1 MARIDQTRPPSK
13 GSIKAIIIL
22 GIIVS
27 LQGLVVLLGWHLYSW
42 NLIPPHPFFTA
53 MQYNL
58 ALSLVLG
65 GLCCITLMYQKH
77 YLAMALGL
85 GVTVISYLTLAEYI
99 FGINWGIDEF
109 FINHPDSPQTT
120 HPGRMAPS
128 TALCFALLGTAL
140 VIMCTKWRFQ
150 KRQMVLRILACVSI
164 AFATISF
171 SAWVTGATTKAW
183 LEFTRLEGRP
193 ILEITTLGAA
203 IIVYAW
209 THCKTYEGALPPL
222 LPLPTVAGV
231 ILSTIYLWQALDGQ
245 ERIQFQNANQAKVDY
260 IKTTISSYIDHKV
273 QSLILM
279 AKRWETRGRIPKN
292 EWELDAISYIDVQSG
307 LKVIEWADSTFHV
320 RWIVPLEGNEKAQN
334 LNMMLDAKR
343 AKALQKLSTEAR
355 VATSPVVNLVQG
367 GKGFLVYVPLFLGEK
382 FDGFLIGGFDIKLL
396 FNGIL
401 PSSTLLD
408 YAITVYDENDNILY
422 YRDETHSVDEKLPGA
437 ESSLDF
443 YGNKWR
449 IKLQPR
455 AQLLADH
462 RSIFPA
468 FTLFFGIFLA
478 IIVFFGVYFAQ
489 STYIRSRQLEKA
501 IRELNES
508 KVKTEVLLNSMGEGV
523 FGLDNTKV
531 IAFVNPAGEKMV
543 GISAEKLEGRPIESL
558 FQLTKADGTPYP
570 KEQSPLDADY
580 KDNRMHNI
588 SNALFWRNDG
598 VNFNVEFTCAPIKR
612 DETLQGLVL
621 VFRDITNRI
630 RAEAEIKETQRRLRS
645 IIDNASSVIYLKD
658 LSGKYLSVNKRYLE
672 LFNLT
677 EDQVIGHSDFDIFPK
692 NFAETFRKND
702 LEVIDKQAPLSH
714 EEVAPQKEGEIT
726 FVSVKFPL
734 YDAHDNIYAICGI
747 STDITD
753 RKQSEVKL
761 LDFLKQLELANKE
774 LKIAQRKAE
783 EANVAKS
790 SFLANMSHEIRTP
803 LNGVIGM
810 TSLLINTPLD
820 EKQQK
825 YVNRINL
832 SGKVLLE
839 IINDIL
845 DFSKI
850 EAGELKL
857 EWIPCTLEEI
867 AKEVSDLL
875 LPKAEEKGLELS
887 LRYAPDTPK
896 RVFADPTRLRQILTN
911 LVSNAIK
918 FTQKGFVLINI
929 SCKSRIEDEAL
940 IRFEVQDTGIGIP
953 QEKQDQIFEKFSQG
967 DISTTRK
974 FGGTGLGLAI
984 SKQLVGLMNGIIGC
998 ISKINEGSIFWFE
1011 ISFKLDNETTSE
1023 QPFSRESLGQDLTGI
1038 PVLIVDDL
1046 ELNRQII
1053 EEYVTSWGMV
1063 TQTCSNG
1070 NEAVS
1075 TLIEAKQKDHPFQIA
1090 LIDHRMGGL
1099 NGLQLG
1105 KKIKENPKTKDT
1117 IVIMLTSEEKPTQE
1131 EAEKHG
1137 LSGCIPKP
1145 IYSYELLQIITKALK
1160 KSEENMKKKT

>member
-1 MARIDQTRPPSK
+1 MPKINPIRPPSK
-13 GSIKAIIIL
+13 GSIRAIIVL

-27 LQGLVVLLGWHLYSW
+27 LQGFVVLLGWHLHAW
-42 NLIPPHPFFTA
+42 NLLASHPFFTA

-58 ALSLVLG
+58 ALSLIFG
-65 GLCCITLMYQKH
+65 GLCCVALMYQKR
-77 YLAMALGL
+77 YLAIALGL
-85 GVTVISYLTLAEYI
+85 GVTIISYLTLSEYI

-109 FINHPDSPQTT
+109 FITHLSSPITVY
-120 HPGRMAPS
+120 PGRMAPS
-128 TALCFALLGTAL
+128 TALCFSLFGTAL
-140 VIMCTKWRFQ
+140 VIMCTEWRFQ

-209 THCKTYEGALPPL
+209 THCKTYEGALPPF

-231 ILSTIYLWQALDGQ
+231 ILSTFYLWQALDGQ
-245 ERIQFQNANQAKVDY
+245 ERIQFQNGNQAKVDY

-279 AKRWETRGRIPKN
+279 AKRWETRGKIPKN

-320 RWIVPLEGNEKAQN
+320 RWIVPLDGNEKAQN
-334 LNMMLDAKR
+334 LNMMLDTKR
-343 AKALQKLSTEAR
+343 GEVLKKLSQETR
-355 VATSPVVNLVQG
+355 VSASPVVNLVQG
-367 GKGFLVYVPLFLGEK
+367 GKGFLVYVPLFLKGK

-396 FNGIL
+396 FDGIL

-408 YAITVYDENDNILY
+408 YAITVYDDSDNIIY
-422 YRDETHSVDEKLPGA
+422 YKDETHSLDEKLAGA
-437 ESSLDF
+437 ESSLNF

-462 RSIFPA
+462 RSVFPA

-478 IIVFFGVYFAQ
+478 VIVFFGVYFAQ

-508 KVKTEVLLNSMGEGV
+508 KIKTEVLLNSMGEGV

-531 IAFVNPAGEKMV
+531 IEFANPAGEKMV

-558 FQLTKADGTPYP
+558 FQLTKVDGTSYP
-570 KEQSPLDADY
+570 KEESPLQADY
-580 KDNRMHNI
+580 KDNRIQTI
-588 SNALFWRNDG
+588 SNALFWRHDG
-598 VNFNVEFTCAPIKR
+598 KNFNVEFTCAPIKR
-612 DETLQGLVL
+612 DDALQGLVL

-645 IIDNASSVIYLKD
+645 IVDNASSLIYLKD

-672 LFNLT
+672 LFYLAEN
-677 EDQVIGHSDFDIFPK
+677 QVLGHSDFDIFPK
-692 NFAETFRKND
+692 KFAENFRKND
-702 LEVIDKQAPLSH
+702 LEVIDKKTPLSY
-714 EEVAPQKEGEIT
+714 EEVAPQEFGELT
-726 FVSVKFPL
+726 FVSMKFPL
-734 YDAHDNIYAICGI
+734 YDAQDNMYAICGI

-774 LKIAQRKAE
+774 LKIAQKKAE
-783 EANVAKS
+783 EANIAKS

-810 TSLLINTPLD
+810 TSLLLNTQLN

-857 EWIPCTLEEI
+857 EWIPCTLEEL

-875 LPKAEEKGLELS
+875 LPKAEEKELELS
-887 LRYAPDTPK
+887 LRYSPDTPK

-918 FTQKGFVLINI
+918 FTQEGFVFINI
-929 SCKSRIEDEAL
+929 SCKSQMEKEAL

-953 QEKQDQIFEKFSQG
+953 PEKQEQVFEKFSQG

-984 SKQLVGLMNGIIGC
+984 SKQLVNLMNGIIGC
-998 ISKINEGSIFWFE
+998 VSKENEGSTFWFE
-1011 ISFKLDNETTSE
+1011 IPFKLDNETISPLSFTKENVSK
-1023 QPFSRESLGQDLTGI
+1023 DLSGI

-1053 EEYVTSWGMV
+1053 EEYVTSWGMI

-1075 TLIEAKQKDHPFQIA
+1075 TLIEAKLRNHPFQIA

-1117 IVIMLTSEEKPTQE
+1117 IVIMLTSEERPSQE

-1160 KSEENMKKKT
+1160 KSEKNIKRKI

>member
-1 MARIDQTRPPSK
+1 MQKVEQTRPPSK

-22 GIIVS
+22 GIIVC
-27 LQGLVVLLGWHLYSW
+27 LQGLVVLLGWHLYTW
-42 NLIPPHPFFTA
+42 NLISPYPFFTG

-109 FINHPDSPQTT
+109 FITPPPSPLTLY
-120 HPGRMAPS
+120 PGRMAPS
-128 TALCFALLGTAL
+128 TALCFSLFGTAL
-140 VIMCTKWRFQ
+140 VIMCSKWRFR

-209 THCKTYEGALPPL
+209 THCKTYEGALPPF

-343 AKALQKLSTEAR
+343 AEALRKLSTEAK
-355 VATSPVVNLVQG
+355 VSTSPVVNLVQG
-367 GKGFLVYVPLFLGEK
+367 GRGFLVYVPLFLGEK

-396 FNGIL
+396 FDGML
-401 PSSTLLD
+401 PSSTILD
-408 YAITVYDENDNILY
+408 YAITVYDENDNVIY
-422 YRDETHSVDEKLPGA
+422 YRDETHSLDEKLPGA

-478 IIVFFGVYFAQ
+478 VIVFFGVYFAQ
-489 STYIRSRQLEKA
+489 STYVRSRQLEKA
-501 IRELNES
+501 MRELNES
-508 KVKTEVLLNSMGEGV
+508 KIKTEVLLNSMGEGV

-531 IAFVNPAGEKMV
+531 IEFANPAGEKMV
-543 GISAEKLEGRPIESL
+543 GISAEKLEGRPIENL
-558 FQLTKADGTPYP
+558 FHLTKADGTPYP
-570 KEQSPLDADY
+570 KEQSPLHADY
-580 KDNRMHNI
+580 KDNRMHTI

-598 VNFNVEFTCAPIKR
+598 VNFNVEFTCAPIRR
-612 DETLQGLVL
+612 DDILQGLVL
-621 VFRDITNRI
+621 VFRDITTRI
-630 RAEAEIKETQRRLRS
+630 RAET
-645 IIDNASSVIYLKD
+645 
-658 LSGKYLSVNKRYLE
+658 
-672 LFNLT
+672 
-677 EDQVIGHSDFDIFPK
+677 
-692 NFAETFRKND
+692 
-702 LEVIDKQAPLSH
+702 
-714 EEVAPQKEGEIT
+714 
-726 FVSVKFPL
+726 
-734 YDAHDNIYAICGI
+734 
-747 STDITD
+747 
-753 RKQSEVKL
+753 KL
-761 LDFLKQLELANKE
+761 LEFVKQLELANKE

-783 EANVAKS
+783 EANIAKS

-810 TSLLINTPLD
+810 TSLLLNTPLD

-875 LPKAEEKGLELS
+875 LPKAEERGLELS

-929 SCKSRIEDEAL
+929 SCKSRVEDEAL

-998 ISKINEGSIFWFE
+998 ISKINEGSTFWFE
-1011 ISFKLDNETTSE
+1011 ISFKLDTETTTPHPLSK
-1023 QPFSRESLGQDLTGI
+1023 ESLGKDLTGI

-1063 TQTCSNG
+1063 TETCSNSDD
-1070 NEAVS
+1070 AVS
-1075 TLIEAKQKDHPFQIA
+1075 TLIEAKQKEQPFQIA

-1105 KKIKENPKTKDT
+1105 KIIKENPKTKDT
-1117 IVIMLTSEEKPTQE
+1117 IVIMLTSEEKPSQE

-1160 KSEENMKKKT
+1160 KFEKSIKKKT